1 MIDLNDLKII
11 LSGLDNAGKTSILT
25 ALDKKYDFQKKTRK
39 LKPTVRVKYHQIKFL
54 GKNLH
59 FWDMGGQEKYRELY
73 ESRLDVYLDKASLFI
88 YIIDIQ
94 DSARYESSI
103 EYLTKLL
110 SYIEENEL
118 DIPLIVAF
126 HKFDPELK
134 DDNMI
139 NKNVHELSDK
149 IIKLKQLKMLFL
161 QTSIYDIYSIM
172 HLVSSALSIFNVN
185 HLKLKELSK
194 NYLKDLSGK
203 SIIIF
208 DQNGFIISEY
218 YTDSLDH
225 SVYLELLNSNI
236 EQIILLKKIQEKQYK
251 YDYGFT
257 QINSHSVAYLHKIK
271 FENEIFYVS
280 ILIDEIRKEKL
291 QNKISDFLN
300 ELNVVLK
307 PILT

>member
-1 MIDLNDLKII
+1 MINLNDLKVI

-25 ALDKKYDFQKKTRK
+25 ALDKKYDFQKKILK
-39 LKPTVRVKYHQIKFL
+39 LKPTVRVNYHQTKFL
-54 GKNLH
+54 GKNIY

-73 ESRLDVYLDKASLFI
+73 ESKLDVYFDKASLFI

-94 DSARYESSI
+94 DFARYESSI

-118 DIPLIVAF
+118 DVPLIVAF
-126 HKFDPELK
+126 HKFDPELR
-134 DDNMI
+134 DDTAI
-139 NKNVHELSDK
+139 IKNVQELSDK

-161 QTSIYDIYSIM
+161 QTSIYDIYSIL
-172 HLVSSALSIFNVN
+172 HLVSSALSIFNDN
-185 HLKLKELSK
+185 HLKLKELCE
-194 NYLKDLSGK
+194 NYLNDFGGK
-203 SIIIF
+203 SIILF

-218 YTDSLDH
+218 YTESLDYNI
-225 SVYLELLNSNI
+225 YLELLNSI
-236 EQIILLKKIQEKQYK
+236 TEQIILLKKIQEEQHK

-257 QINSHSVAYLHKIK
+257 PINDHSIAYLHKIK

-280 ILIDEIRKEKL
+280 VLIDEIRKEKL

-300 ELNVVLK
+300 DLNVVLK
-307 PILT
+307 PSLT